1 MSLLILVAVLILA
14 LASIT
19 LNKTVPAMIAFAM
32 MMFLLGLYYLL
43 LDEKLLG
50 LLQVFVYTGGIVVLM
65 LFGITVIGAEFPPAK
80 ARPWAIV
87 AAVSVGAALSY
98 VVLAW
103 LPHPAIVHDGLTQ
116 QASDFSQHYADLVLI
131 FALIGASLLYGSM
144 KMLRFLRSKA
154 SNHV

>member
-19 LNKTVPAMIAFAM
+19 LEKTVPAMISFAM

-50 LLQVFVYTGGIVVLM
+50 LLQIFVYTGGIVVLM
-65 LFGITVIGAEFPPAK
+65 LFGITVIGEEFPPAK
-80 ARPWAIV
+80 ARGWAIV
-87 AAVSVGAALSY
+87 AAVLVAAALTY
-98 VVLAW
+98 LLLVVLSVPKVDTTA
-103 LPHPAIVHDGLTQ
+103 VTQ
-116 QASDFSQHYADLVLI
+116 QASYFSQHYADLVLI

-144 KMLRFLRSKA
+144 KMLRFLRCKA
-154 SNHV
+154 SDHV

>member
-19 LNKTVPAMIAFAM
+19 LDKTVPAMISFAM

-50 LLQVFVYTGGIVVLM
+50 LLQIFVYTGGIVVLM
-65 LFGITVIGAEFPPAK
+65 LFGITVIGEQFPPAK
-80 ARPWAIV
+80 ARGWAIV
-87 AAVSVGAALSY
+87 AAVLVAAALTY
-98 VVLAW
+98 LLLVVLSVPKVDTTA
-103 LPHPAIVHDGLTQ
+103 VTQ
-116 QASDFSQHYADLVLI
+116 QASYFSQHYADLVLI

-144 KMLRFLRSKA
+144 KMLRFLRCKA
-154 SNHV
+154 SDHV

>member
-19 LNKTVPAMIAFAM
+19 LDKTVPAMISFAM

-50 LLQVFVYTGGIVVLM
+50 LLQIFVYTGGIVVLM
-65 LFGITVIGAEFPPAK
+65 LFGITVIGEEFPPAK
-80 ARPWAIV
+80 ARGWAIV
-87 AAVSVGAALSY
+87 AAVLVAAALTY
-98 VVLAW
+98 LLLVVLSVPKVDTTA
-103 LPHPAIVHDGLTQ
+103 VTQ
-116 QASDFSQHYADLVLI
+116 QASYFSQHYADLVLI

-144 KMLRFLRSKA
+144 KMLRFLRCKA
-154 SNHV
+154 SDHV

>member
-19 LNKTVPAMIAFAM
+19 LEKTVPAMISFAM

-50 LLQVFVYTGGIVVLM
+50 LLQIFVYTGGIVVLM
-65 LFGITVIGAEFPPAK
+65 LFGITVIGEQFPPAK
-80 ARPWAIV
+80 ARGWAIV
-87 AAVSVGAALSY
+87 AAVLVGAALTY
-98 VVLAW
+98 LLLVVLPVPLVDTTA
-103 LPHPAIVHDGLTQ
+103 VTQ
-116 QASDFSQHYADLVLI
+116 QASYFSQHYADLVLI

-154 SNHV
+154 SDHV

>member
-19 LNKTVPAMIAFAM
+19 LEKTVPAMISFAM

-50 LLQVFVYTGGIVVLM
+50 LLQIFVYTGGIVVLM
-65 LFGITVIGAEFPPAK
+65 LFGITVMGEEFPPAK
-80 ARPWAIV
+80 ARGWAIV
-87 AAVSVGAALSY
+87 AAVLVAAALTY
-98 VVLAW
+98 LLLVVLSVPKVDTTA
-103 LPHPAIVHDGLTQ
+103 VTQ
-116 QASDFSQHYADLVLI
+116 QASYFSQHYADLVLI

-154 SNHV
+154 SDHV

>member
-19 LNKTVPAMIAFAM
+19 LEKTVPAMISFAM

-50 LLQVFVYTGGIVVLM
+50 LLQIFVYTGGIVVLM
-65 LFGITVIGAEFPPAK
+65 LFGITVMGEEFPPAK
-80 ARPWAIV
+80 ARGWAIV
-87 AAVSVGAALSY
+87 AAVLVAAALTY
-98 VVLAW
+98 LLLVVLSVPKVDTTA
-103 LPHPAIVHDGLTQ
+103 VTQ
-116 QASDFSQHYADLVLI
+116 QASYFSQHYADLVLI

-144 KMLRFLRSKA
+144 KMLRFLRCKA
-154 SNHV
+154 SDHV

>member
-19 LNKTVPAMIAFAM
+19 LEKTVPAMISFAM

-50 LLQVFVYTGGIVVLM
+50 LLQIFVYTGGIVVLM
-65 LFGITVIGAEFPPAK
+65 LFGITVIGEQFPPAK
-80 ARPWAIV
+80 ARGWAIV
-87 AAVSVGAALSY
+87 AAVLVAAALTY
-98 VVLAW
+98 LLLVVLSVPKVDTTA
-103 LPHPAIVHDGLTQ
+103 VTQ
-116 QASDFSQHYADLVLI
+116 QASYFSQHYADLVLI

-154 SNHV
+154 SDHV